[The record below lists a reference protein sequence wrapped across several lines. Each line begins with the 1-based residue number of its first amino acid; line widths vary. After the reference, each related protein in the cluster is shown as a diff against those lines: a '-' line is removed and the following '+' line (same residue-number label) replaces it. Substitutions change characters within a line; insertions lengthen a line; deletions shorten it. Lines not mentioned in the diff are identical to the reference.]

1 MVTVG
6 VKGLKY
12 DNTCRLEI
20 WWAPRGAVKVA
31 GGQFFTPVN
40 SLPCTKYTVSDE
52 KSWGNVV
59 LGSRFGLSLTLN
71 IEQYE
76 YMIGPQS
83 DAGIKVSQTVAQAL
97 WLLIKLMKYT
107 RL

>member
-1 MVTVG
+1 
-6 VKGLKY
+6 
-12 DNTCRLEI
+12 
-20 WWAPRGAVKVA
+20 
-31 GGQFFTPVN
+31 VN
-40 SLPCTKYTVSDE
+40 SLPCTKYTGSDE

-97 WLLIKLMKYT
+97 
-107 RL
+107 